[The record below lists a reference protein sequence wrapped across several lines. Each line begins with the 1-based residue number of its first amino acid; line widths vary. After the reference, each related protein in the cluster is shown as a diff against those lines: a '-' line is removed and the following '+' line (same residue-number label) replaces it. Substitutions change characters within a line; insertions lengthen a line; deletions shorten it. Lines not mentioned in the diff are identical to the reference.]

1 DVAGIAQRP
10 LSHPELTTA
19 RSGSLA
25 DRRSAMM
32 AKATASYRQ
41 PERRP
46 NADHYLLPIGGLVNV
61 GRDVRPS
68 PMMEYFSTKS
78 ESLKMNRL
86 LSSV

>member
-1 DVAGIAQRP
+1 MLSPSQRKTP
-10 LSHPELTTA
+10 QPRVHPELTTA

-41 PERRP
+41 PDRRP
-46 NADHYLLPIGGLVNV
+46 NADHYLLPMGGLVNV
-61 GRDVRPS
+61 GRDVGPS

-78 ESLKMNRL
+78 ES
-86 LSSV
+86 